1 MKKSEPPAE
10 PKKETTTTP
19 VKPTDGE
26 SKRLVSLDAFR
37 GLTIFGMLLVNNIML
52 DEATPRHFRH
62 AAWNEGLN
70 FADLVFPWFIFIV
83 GVAIPY
89 AVASHRRKG
98 LPLWK
103 YDLKVLSRAVTL
115 VLLGCLIDSSIY
127 RRPIFD
133 LNVLQL
139 IGLAYLVAALLYELP
154 VSRRI
159 IIAAGFLLAH
169 WAAIK
174 FLPIPGVG
182 QGVFTESRNF
192 INHINQIYLQPVHL
206 KGLISVV
213 TTSALAMIGTLVG
226 DILRAEPDNRRRK
239 LTYLVI
245 GGAALTLIGWVWGR
259 DLPFN
264 KPLWTSSYVVYSAG
278 LGVLVLGVLY
288 LVIDVARWRAWAF
301 PLVIFGM
308 NAIVAYVAPILV
320 KVYIFRDWMWTMP
333 DGSNLP
339 IGLAIPHWFYGQ
351 FGRVPGGWAYAAAY
365 IFFWWLV
372 LLQMYRKKV
381 FLRV

>member
-1 MKKSEPPAE
+1 MRKSEHPAE
-10 PKKETTTTP
+10 PKTQATTTP
-19 VKPTDGE
+19 VQPSDGDR
-26 SKRLVSLDAFR
+26 KRLVSLDAFR

-52 DEATPRHFRH
+52 DEATPRHLRH

-103 YDLKVLSRAVTL
+103 YDLRVLSRAMTL

-169 WAAIK
+169 WAAIR

-182 QGVFTESRNF
+182 KGVFTESQNF
-192 INHINQIYLQPVHL
+192 INHINQVYLNPY
-206 KGLISVV
+206 GLRGLASVV

-226 DILRAEPDNRRRK
+226 DILRAEPDNRPRK
-239 LTYLVI
+239 LMYLVI

-264 KPLWTSSYVVYSAG
+264 KPLWTSSYIVFSAG
-278 LGVLVLGVLY
+278 LGALVLGALY
-288 LVIDVARWRAWAF
+288 MIIDVARWRAWAF
-301 PLVIFGM
+301 PLVVFGM
-308 NAIVAYVAPILV
+308 NAIMAYVAPILV

-339 IGLAIPHWFYGQ
+339 IGLAIPHWCYVR

>member
-1 MKKSEPPAE
+1 MKKSEHRAE
-10 PKKETTTTP
+10 PKKKTTTTP

-26 SKRLVSLDAFR
+26 SRRLVSLDAFR

-70 FADLVFPWFIFIV
+70 FADLVFPWFILIV

-182 QGVFTESRNF
+182 KGVFTESQNF

-226 DILRAEPDNRRRK
+226 DVLRAEPDNRRRK

-278 LGVLVLGVLY
+278 LGALVLGILY

-308 NAIVAYVAPILV
+308 NAIMAYVAPILV

-339 IGLAIPHWFYGQ
+339 IGLAIPHWFYAQ